1 MRKLILALVLVT
13 TCVGMAFGEENFD
26 FRNVNWNAGINEVR
40 EKESLKCISTQ
51 SKENSTMLVY
61 QAEILETP
69 CYIHYVFQDDKLIQG
84 IYVFNEEGDIS
95 RVVLFRKIREM
106 VSNKYDEQ
114 NKDMNKLMYGHVEV
128 YVNKT
133 TEITIVNKDKKI
145 FVTYEPIKNTDNSSS
160 RGENPF

>member
-1 MRKLILALVLVT
+1 MRKLILTLVMVVM
-13 TCVGMAFGEENFD
+13 CWGMAFGEEGFD
-26 FRNVNWNAGINEVR
+26 FRNVNWNAGVNEVR

-160 RGENPF
+160 KGENPF

>member
-1 MRKLILALVLVT
+1 
-13 TCVGMAFGEENFD
+13 
-26 FRNVNWNAGINEVR
+26 
-40 EKESLKCISTQ
+40 
-51 SKENSTMLVY
+51 
-61 QAEILETP
+61 
-69 CYIHYVFQDDKLIQG
+69 
-84 IYVFNEEGDIS
+84 
-95 RVVLFRKIREM
+95 M

>member
-1 MRKLILALVLVT
+1 M
-13 TCVGMAFGEENFD
+13 
-26 FRNVNWNAGINEVR
+26 
-40 EKESLKCISTQ
+40 
-51 SKENSTMLVY
+51 Y
-61 QAEILETP
+61 
-69 CYIHYVFQDDKLIQG
+69 

-160 RGENPF
+160 KGENPF

>member
-1 MRKLILALVLVT
+1 MWYNLSGNISPCSYGITRYVSSSSQLITGLNQEVIFCSLVT
-13 TCVGMAFGEENFD
+13 CV
-26 FRNVNWNAGINEVR
+26 I
-40 EKESLKCISTQ
+40 
-51 SKENSTMLVY
+51 
-61 QAEILETP
+61 IL
-69 CYIHYVFQDDKLIQG
+69 Y

-160 RGENPF
+160 KGENPF